1 MKLNF
6 FKMQA
11 QGNDYLF
18 FDFLHEN
25 VPQIDFPK
33 LAQKICDR
41 HFGVGAD
48 GIVLLL
54 KSSEN
59 DAIMK
64 IYNADGSQAE
74 MCGSALRCTVAYLNS
89 LSEKRTF
96 SIQTKAGQRI
106 GWLVSNEGSPV
117 VKADFGLPKLL
128 NKDLLKIGNFE
139 GLAVSIGNPHFVTFV
154 DNLDADIAEKFGP
167 EIEINELFPERTNI
181 EFVKI
186 ISLNKIEI
194 KVWERGTGETLA
206 CGTGAC
212 AAVFAGIHQK
222 LLENSVDVIFPGGTL
237 KVEFNGESIFLTGK
251 VDFVFSGV
259 YEF

>member
-25 VPQIDFPK
+25 VPQIDFSK
-33 LAQKICDR
+33 LAQKISDR

-54 KSSEN
+54 KSSEY

-64 IYNADGSQAE
+64 IYNADGSKAE
-74 MCGSALRCTVAYLNS
+74 MCGSALRCMIAYLNS
-89 LSEKRTF
+89 LSEKKSF
-96 SIQTKAGQRI
+96 SIQTKAGKRI
-106 GWLVSNEGSPV
+106 CWVISNEGSPI
-117 VKADFGLPKLL
+117 VKADFGLPKLI
-128 NKDLLKIGNFE
+128 NKNLIRIEKFE

-154 DNLDADIAEKFGP
+154 DNLDADIAAQFGP
-167 EIEINELFPERTNI
+167 KIEKSKFFSEGVNV

-186 ISLNKIEI
+186 ISPNEIEI

-212 AAVFAGIHQK
+212 AAVFTGIHQN

-237 KVEFNGESIFLTGK
+237 KVVFNGVSIFLIGK

-259 YEF
+259 YKF

>member
-18 FDFLHEN
+18 FDFLQED
-25 VPQIDFPK
+25 VPQIDFSK
-33 LAQKICDR
+33 LANKICDR

-48 GIVLLL
+48 GIVLIS
-54 KSSEN
+54 KASEN

-74 MCGSALRCTVAYLNS
+74 MCGSALRCTIAYLNS
-89 LSEKRTF
+89 LSEKKSF
-96 SIQTKAGQRI
+96 FIQTRAGERV
-106 GWLVSNEGSPV
+106 GWVISNEGSPI
-117 VKADFGLPKLL
+117 VKADLGLPKFISKNLIRIE
-128 NKDLLKIGNFE
+128 KFE

-167 EIEINELFPERTNI
+167 EMEINEFFPERTNI

-186 ISLNKIEI
+186 ISPNEIEI
-194 KVWERGTGETLA
+194 KVWELGTGETLA

-212 AAVFAGIHQK
+212 AAVFAGIHQNF
-222 LLENSVDVIFPGGTL
+222 LENSVDVIFPGGTL
-237 KVEFNGESIFLTGK
+237 RVEFNGESIFLTGK

>member
-18 FDFLHEN
+18 FDFLQEN
-25 VPQIDFPK
+25 IPQIDFSK
-33 LAQKICDR
+33 LARKICDR

-48 GIVLLL
+48 GIVLIS
-54 KSSEN
+54 KASQN
-59 DAIMK
+59 DACMK
-64 IYNADGSQAE
+64 IFNADGSQAE
-74 MCGSALRCTVAYLNS
+74 ICGSALRCTVAYLNS
-89 LSEKRTF
+89 LSEKKTF
-96 SIQTKAGQRI
+96 SIQTEAGQRI
-106 GWLVSNEGSPV
+106 GWLVSNEESQI
-117 VKADFGLPKLL
+117 VKADFGLPKLI
-128 NKDLLKIGNFE
+128 NKNLIKIGNFE
-139 GLAVSIGNPHFVTFV
+139 GLAVSIGNPHFVTFA

-167 EIEINELFPERTNI
+167 EIEKSKLFPERTNI

-186 ISLNKIEI
+186 ISPNKIEI

-212 AAVFAGIHQK
+212 AAVFAGVHQK

-237 KVEFNGESIFLTGK
+237 KVEFNGESIFLIGK

>member
-1 MKLNF
+1 
-6 FKMQA
+6 MQA

-33 LAQKICDR
+33 LARKICNR

-48 GIVLLL
+48 GIVLIS
-54 KSSEN
+54 KASEN
-59 DAIMK
+59 DASMK

-74 MCGSALRCTVAYLNS
+74 MCGSALRCTIAYLHL
-89 LSEKRTF
+89 LSEKKSF
-96 SIQTKAGQRI
+96 SIQTKAGQRV
-106 GWLVSNEGSPV
+106 GWVISNEESPI
-117 VKADFGLPKLL
+117 VKADFGLPKLISKNL
-128 NKDLLKIGNFE
+128 IRIEKFE
-139 GLAVSIGNPHFVTFV
+139 GLAVSIGNPHFVTFA
-154 DNLDADIAEKFGP
+154 DNLDSDIAEKFGP
-167 EIEINELFPERTNI
+167 EIEINEFFPERTNI

-186 ISLNKIEI
+186 ISSNEIEI

-237 KVEFNGESIFLTGK
+237 KVEFNGENIFLIGK

>member
-18 FDFLHEN
+18 FDFLQEN
-25 VPQIDFPK
+25 EPQIDFSK
-33 LAQKICDR
+33 LANKICDR

-48 GIVLLL
+48 GIVLIS
-54 KSSEN
+54 KASEN
-59 DAIMK
+59 DASMK

-74 MCGSALRCTVAYLNS
+74 MCGSALRCTIAYLNS
-89 LSEKRTF
+89 LLEKKSF
-96 SIQTKAGQRI
+96 SIQTKAGQRV
-106 GWLVSNEGSPV
+106 GWIISKEGSPI
-117 VKADFGLPKLL
+117 VKADFGLPKLISKNL
-128 NKDLLKIGNFE
+128 IRIKKFE

-154 DNLDADIAEKFGP
+154 DNLEVDIAEKFGP
-167 EIEINELFPERTNI
+167 EIEINEFFPERTNI

-186 ISLNKIEI
+186 ISPNEIEI

-212 AAVFAGIHQK
+212 ATVFAGIHQNF
-222 LLENSVDVIFPGGTL
+222 LENSVDVIFPGGTL
-237 KVEFNGESIFLTGK
+237 KVEYDGENIFLIGK

>member
-25 VPQIDFPK
+25 VPQIGFSK

-48 GIVLLL
+48 GIILLL

-59 DAIMK
+59 DASMK

-89 LSEKRTF
+89 LSEKKTF
-96 SIQTKAGQRI
+96 SIQTEAGQRI
-106 GWLVSNEGSPV
+106 GWLVSNEESPI
-117 VKADFGLPKLL
+117 VKADFGLPKLI
-128 NKDLLKIGNFE
+128 NKNLLKIGNFE
-139 GLAVSIGNPHFVTFV
+139 GLAVTIGNPHFVTFV
-154 DNLDADIAEKFGP
+154 NNLDADIAKKFGSV
-167 EIEINELFPERTNI
+167 IEINE
-181 EFVKI
+181 
-186 ISLNKIEI
+186 
-194 KVWERGTGETLA
+194 
-206 CGTGAC
+206 
-212 AAVFAGIHQK
+212 
-222 LLENSVDVIFPGGTL
+222 
-237 KVEFNGESIFLTGK
+237 
-251 VDFVFSGV
+251 
-259 YEF
+259 

>member
-11 QGNDYLF
+11 QGNDFIF

-33 LAQKICDR
+33 LARQICNR

-48 GIVLLL
+48 GIVLIS
-54 KSSEN
+54 KAYEN
-59 DAIMK
+59 DASMK
-64 IYNADGSQAE
+64 IYNVDGSQAE
-74 MCGSALRCTVAYLNS
+74 MCGSALRCTIAYLNS
-89 LSEKRTF
+89 LSEKKSF

-106 GWLVSNEGSPV
+106 GWIISNKGSPI
-117 VKADFGLPKLL
+117 VKADFGLPKLI
-128 NKDLLKIGNFE
+128 NKNSIRIERLE
-139 GLAVSIGNPHFVTFV
+139 GLSVSIGNPHFVTFV
-154 DNLDADIAEKFGP
+154 DNLEADIAEKFGP
-167 EIEINELFPERTNI
+167 EIEINEFFPEHTNI

-186 ISLNKIEI
+186 ISPNEIEI

-212 AAVFAGIHQK
+212 ATVFAGIHQN
-222 LLENSVDVIFPGGTL
+222 LLENSVDVIFPGGIL
-237 KVEFNGESIFLTGK
+237 KVEFNGEKIFLTGK
-251 VDFVFSGV
+251 VDFVFFGV